1 MNRNVKTF
9 LFCTVLIIASALIL
23 GQMDRT
29 AWGPSGVPGFW
40 SGDIWSQQNS
50 QRLFDPYTFTHVT
63 HGLGFYGLLHL
74 VARGL
79 SVGPRLI
86 IAVALEGGWEI
97 LENTDMVIN
106 KYREAT
112 ISLDYYGD
120 SILNSVGDI
129 IAMIAGF
136 LIAAR
141 LSVKKTVLFF
151 VLLEVLLAL
160 WIKDNLIINIIM
172 LIYPVAAIKAWQLL

>member
-1 MNRNVKTF
+1 M
-9 LFCTVLIIASALIL
+9 
-23 GQMDRT
+23 GRT
-29 AWGPSGVPGFW
+29 WWGPSGSFGLW

-50 QRLFDPYTFTHVT
+50 QRLADPYTLTHVT
-63 HGLGFYGLLHL
+63 HGIGFYALLHL
-74 VARGL
+74 VARNL
-79 SVGPRLI
+79 PVGPRLI

-129 IAMIAGF
+129 IAMILGF
-136 LIAAR
+136 LIATK
-141 LSVKKTVLFF
+141 LSAKKTFWFF

-172 LIYPVAAIKAWQLL
+172 LIYPVATIKAWQLL